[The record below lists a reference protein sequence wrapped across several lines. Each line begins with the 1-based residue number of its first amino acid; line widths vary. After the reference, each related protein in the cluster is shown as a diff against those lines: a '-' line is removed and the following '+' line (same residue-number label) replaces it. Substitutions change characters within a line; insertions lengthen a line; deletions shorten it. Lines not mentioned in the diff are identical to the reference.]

1 MYYQMGTFG
10 VAVHIGALD
19 GSRYEAVDALVDTG
33 ASHLV
38 VPRQVLEDLNVTVE
52 ERWPF
57 ELADNSVREFDV
69 GQVRLSVDG
78 RESFCRVVF
87 GEPGAPALLGATAL
101 ELLNLGV
108 DPVRQSLV
116 RLRGLLM

>member
-1 MYYQMGTFG
+1 MGTFRVSIEVG
-10 VAVHIGALD
+10 DLAG
-19 GSRYEAVDALVDTG
+19 GRYEAVEALVDTG

-38 VPRQVLEDLNVTVE
+38 VPRQVLERLDVHAE

-69 GQVRLSVDG
+69 GQVRLRIDD

-87 GEPGAPALLGATAL
+87 GGPGASTLLGATAL
-101 ELLNLGV
+101 ELFNLGV
-108 DPVRQSLV
+108 DPVRQRLV
-116 RLRGLLM
+116 PLRGLLM